1 MTPRALPALRVPR
14 TDRSFVRSIAG
25 SAALH
30 LGVIA
35 ALVWGVGRGDLTP
48 PSVPGGPGPLGG
60 GGGSQRI
67 TFLTFSPPPAARP
80 SVQAVSLPVVR
91 EIPMELPRPEP
102 VSERVLTDVLL
113 PPSGV
118 RGGAGTGTGTGTGAG
133 VGPGMGSGIGPG
145 TGGTGGDVFPP
156 QARYSILPPL
166 PKPAAVR
173 GKSFQVRFWVDA
185 SGGVTKVQVSP
196 EIPDG
201 AYRKKFLSLMYE
213 YTFAPAR
220 KLDGT
225 PVAGQTILT
234 ITL

>member
-1 MTPRALPALRVPR
+1 MTPRALPALRLPR
-14 TDRSFVRSIAG
+14 TDPSFVRSIAG

-35 ALVWGVGRGDLTP
+35 ALVWGMGRGALTP
-48 PSVPGGPGPLGG
+48 PSVPGDPGPLGG
-60 GGGSQRI
+60 GGGGSPRI

-80 SVQAVSLPVVR
+80 SVQPLSLPVVR
-91 EIPMELPRPEP
+91 EIPVDLPRPEP

-118 RGGAGTGTGTGTGAG
+118 RGGPGAGTGTGGG
-133 VGPGMGSGIGPG
+133 VGPGVGSGIGPG
-145 TGGTGGDVFPP
+145 TGGTGGDIFPP

-173 GKSFQVRFWVDA
+173 GKSFQVQFWVDA
-185 SGGVTKVQVSP
+185 TGSVTKVQVSP

-201 AYRKKFLSLMYE
+201 AYRKKFLSLMHE

-225 PVAGQTILT
+225 PVAGQAILT